1 MLPCGFVPLC
11 SVRVVLCLL
20 LLLSSPLSVALV
32 VLVFNQVAVECFCD
46 CVALG
51 CSDISVF
58 SLVVALSFA
67 TLLSCDACRLVVLCL
82 GTALS
87 VVALVSGV
95 VVACSDWLLC
105 WDCCGA
111 VNCWP

>member
-1 MLPCGFVPLC
+1 MHVAPVFPCGFVPLC

-20 LLLSSPLSVALV
+20 LLLSSPLSVVLV
-32 VLVFNQVAVECFCD
+32 VFVSNQVAVVRCCD
-46 CVALG
+46 CVVLG
-51 CSDISVF
+51 CLVVLVF

-67 TLLSCDACRLVVLCL
+67 TLLSCDACELVVLCL
-82 GTALS
+82 GTARA

-105 WDCCGA
+105 
-111 VNCWP
+111 